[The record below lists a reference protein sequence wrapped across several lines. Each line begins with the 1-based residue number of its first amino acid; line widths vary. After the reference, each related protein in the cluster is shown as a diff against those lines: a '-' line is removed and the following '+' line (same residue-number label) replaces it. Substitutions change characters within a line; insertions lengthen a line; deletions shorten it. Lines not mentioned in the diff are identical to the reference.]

1 MFAKFK
7 KYLFETDYVLLAIIL
22 TLAIIGVLYIYS
34 AGYNPYT
41 NETDNFYKRQL
52 VWLFLG
58 LISFFVMSYI
68 NYRKLIRLVP
78 VIYFIGVFVLLIV
91 LILGHVNMG
100 AQRWI
105 GIGPFRLQ
113 PSEIF
118 KIIWVLTL
126 SWLFMDFDG
135 KRLDLLKII
144 QKSWML
150 LPPFILVYE
159 QPDLG
164 TSLTYVAVW
173 AMMLFILGVKRHV
186 FVIAILAAIIIIPVG
201 WHNLRDYQQTRV
213 LVFLGF
219 VQDKK
224 GDGYH
229 VEQSKVAVGSGG
241 INGKGFLGGTQ
252 AHLSFLPESHTDF
265 IYAVLNEEQGLIGG
279 TTIILLFLFLIFKIL
294 NIAIKT
300 KEPAGKLIAI
310 GVACYVFF
318 QFIVN
323 ASMTVS
329 MLPVVGIPMPFVS
342 YGGTSLLSFFTMM
355 GIVNSVQL
363 RRYSITE

>member
-1 MFAKFK
+1 MFEKFK
-7 KYLFETDYVLLAIIL
+7 KYLFETDYVLLATIL
-22 TLAIIGVLYIYS
+22 MLAIIGILSIYS
-34 AGYNPYT
+34 AGYNPYK
-41 NETDNFYKRQL
+41 NEIDDFYKRQI

-58 LISFFVMSYI
+58 LVSFFIMSYV

-78 VIYFIGVFVLLIV
+78 VIYGIGVFVLLIV
-91 LILGHVNMG
+91 LILGYVNMG

-118 KIIWVLTL
+118 KIVWVLTL
-126 SWLFMDFDG
+126 AWLFMDFDG

-164 TSLTYVAVW
+164 TSLAYVAVW
-173 AMMLFILGVKRHV
+173 IMMLFILGVKRHV
-186 FVIAILAAIIIIPVG
+186 FVIAILAIIIIIPVG

-224 GDGYH
+224 GAEYH

-279 TTIILLFLFLIFKIL
+279 TVVIVLFLFLIFKIL

-310 GVACYVFF
+310 GVACFVFF

-355 GIVNSVQL
+355 GIVNSVHL

>member
-1 MFAKFK
+1 MFEKFK
-7 KYLFETDYVLLAIIL
+7 KYLLETDFVLLGIIL
-22 TLAIIGVLYIYS
+22 ALAFIGVVSIYS

-41 NETDNFYKRQL
+41 QETDSFYKRQL
-52 VWLFLG
+52 IWLLLG

-78 VIYFIGVFVLLIV
+78 IIYGIGILILLIV
-91 LILGHVNMG
+91 LILGHIKMG

-126 SWLFMDFDG
+126 AWLFMDYDG
-135 KRLDLLKII
+135 KRLDLLKIL

-150 LPPFILVYE
+150 IPPFLLVYE

-173 AMMLFILGVKRHV
+173 AMLLFILGVKRHV
-186 FVIAILAAIIIIPVG
+186 FIIAILAAAIILPVG
-201 WHNLRDYQQTRV
+201 WHNLHDYQKTRI

-219 VQDKK
+219 VQDKQ

-229 VEQSKVAVGSGG
+229 AEQSKVAVGSGG

-294 NIAIKT
+294 NIAVKC
-300 KEPAGKLIAI
+300 KEASGKLIAI
-310 GVACYVFF
+310 CVACYVFF

-323 ASMTVS
+323 AGMTVGI
-329 MLPVVGIPMPFVS
+329 LPIVGIPMPFVS

>member
-7 KYLFETDYVLLAIIL
+7 KYLLETDFVLLGTVL
-22 TLAIIGVLYIYS
+22 VLAFIGVISIYS

-41 NETDNFYKRQL
+41 QETDSYYKRQL
-52 VWLFLG
+52 VWLLLG

-68 NYRKLIRLVP
+68 NYRKLVRLVP
-78 VIYFIGVFVLLIV
+78 IIYGLGLLVLLIV
-91 LILGHVNMG
+91 LVLGHIKMG

-126 SWLFMDFDG
+126 AWLFMDFDG
-135 KRLDLLKII
+135 KKLDLLTII
-144 QKSWML
+144 KKSWML
-150 LPPFILVYE
+150 IPPFFLVYE

-173 AMMLFILGVKRHV
+173 GMLLLVLGIKRHV
-186 FVIAILAAIIIIPVG
+186 FIIAILAVLIILPVA
-201 WHNLRDYQQTRV
+201 WHNMHDYQRTRI
-213 LVFLGF
+213 LVFAGL

-229 VEQSKVAVGSGG
+229 AEQSKVAVGSGG

-265 IYAVLNEEQGLIGG
+265 IFAVLNEEQGLIGG

-294 NIAIKT
+294 NIAIKS
-300 KEPAGKLIAI
+300 KEASGKLIAI
-310 GVACYVFF
+310 SVACYVYF

-323 ASMTVS
+323 SGMTVGI
-329 MLPVVGIPMPFVS
+329 LPIVGIPMPFVS

-355 GIVNSVQL
+355 GLVNSVQL

>member
-1 MFAKFK
+1 MFEKFK
-7 KYLFETDYVLLAIIL
+7 KYLFETDYVLLATVLIL
-22 TLAIIGVLYIYS
+22 STIGILYIYS

-41 NETDNFYKRQL
+41 GETDNFYKRQL
-52 VWLFLG
+52 IWLFLG
-58 LISFFVMSYI
+58 LISFFIMSYI
-68 NYRKLIRLVP
+68 DYRKLIRLVP
-78 VIYFIGVFVLLIV
+78 IIYSIGILVLLVV
-91 LILGHVNMG
+91 LILGFVTMG

-105 GIGPFRLQ
+105 GIGPFRIQ

-118 KIIWVLTL
+118 KIVWVLTL
-126 SWLFMDFDG
+126 AWLFMDFDG
-135 KRLDLLKII
+135 RRLDLLKIF

-150 LPPFILVYE
+150 LPPFLLVYE

-173 AMMLFILGVKRHV
+173 AMVLFILGVKRHV
-186 FVIAILAAIIIIPVG
+186 IIIAILAVIIIIPIA
-201 WHNLRDYQQTRV
+201 WHHLHEYQQTRL
-213 LVFLGF
+213 LVFIGL

-229 VEQSKVAVGSGG
+229 AEQSKVAVGSGG
-241 INGKGFLGGTQ
+241 ITGKGFLGGTQ
-252 AHLSFLPESHTDF
+252 AHLNFLPESHTDF
-265 IYAVLNEEQGLIGG
+265 IYSVINEEQGLIGG
-279 TTIILLFLFLIFKIL
+279 TVVICLFLFLIFKIL

-310 GVACYVFF
+310 GVACYIFF

-329 MLPVVGIPMPFVS
+329 MLPIVGIPMPFVS
-342 YGGTSLLSFFTMM
+342 YGGTSLLSFFTMI
-355 GIVNSVQL
+355 GLVNSVQL

>member
-7 KYLFETDYVLLAIIL
+7 KYLLETDFVLLGTVL
-22 TLAIIGVLYIYS
+22 VLAFIGVISIYS

-41 NETDNFYKRQL
+41 QETDSYYKRQL
-52 VWLFLG
+52 VWLLLG

-68 NYRKLIRLVP
+68 NYRKLVRLVP
-78 VIYFIGVFVLLIV
+78 IIYGLGLLVLLIV
-91 LILGHVNMG
+91 LVLGHIKMG

-126 SWLFMDFDG
+126 AWLFMDFDG
-135 KRLDLLKII
+135 KKLDLLTII
-144 QKSWML
+144 KKSWML
-150 LPPFILVYE
+150 IPPFFLVYE

-173 AMMLFILGVKRHV
+173 GMLLLVLGIKRHV
-186 FVIAILAAIIIIPVG
+186 FIIAILAVLIILPVA
-201 WHNLRDYQQTRV
+201 WHNMHDYQRTRI
-213 LVFLGF
+213 LVFAGL

-229 VEQSKVAVGSGG
+229 AEQSKVAVGSGG

-252 AHLSFLPESHTDF
+252 AHLSFF
-265 IYAVLNEEQGLIGG
+265 
-279 TTIILLFLFLIFKIL
+279 LLFLFLIFKIL
-294 NIAIKT
+294 NIAIKS
-300 KEPAGKLIAI
+300 KEASGKLIAI
-310 GVACYVFF
+310 SVACYVFF

-323 ASMTVS
+323 SGMTVGI
-329 MLPVVGIPMPFVS
+329 LPIVGIPMPFVS

-355 GIVNSVQL
+355 GLVNSVQL